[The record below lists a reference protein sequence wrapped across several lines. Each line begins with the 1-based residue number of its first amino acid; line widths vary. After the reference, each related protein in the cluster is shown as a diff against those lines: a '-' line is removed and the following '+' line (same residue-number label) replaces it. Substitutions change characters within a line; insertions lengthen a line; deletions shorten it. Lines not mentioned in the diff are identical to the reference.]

1 MLFAVWKNSLRLK
14 IGQFENIS
22 LKYYTAFLSG
32 YHRMAENNK
41 IPTVRQIA
49 AECGVS
55 EATVSRVLN
64 ENYKHGF
71 SVSPAVRQ
79 KIFDVAENL
88 GYRPNLAARNL
99 VQRQTQ
105 MIAVLGTDLVIGWPG
120 NIYQTIINAS
130 VKSLHLRGY
139 DVCLSVPNL
148 EKSDTELPAWR
159 VDGAIVMQECSQRTL
174 DVMEKNRLPYVVIN
188 GVAGKNGSSVIPDDI
203 DATQRAINY
212 LYELGHRKIAY
223 AGSTSGHHKHRSIED
238 RRDTYLATLA
248 QRGLKPI
255 KGYDTIFSSAPAFLA
270 SAVVQQQ
277 ATAILAYDHIEA
289 IKILHGAHS
298 LDIQIPKQVSLICF
312 NDEYMCSI
320 VTPSLT
326 TIGVPLRQIGRIA
339 AETLLKRLTSPKDYK
354 PECIKLKQDLIIRD
368 STTPPQ

>member
-1 MLFAVWKNSLRLK
+1 
-14 IGQFENIS
+14 
-22 LKYYTAFLSG
+22 
-32 YHRMAENNK
+32 MAENNQ

-49 AECGVS
+49 EKCGVS
-55 EATVSRVLN
+55 QATVSRVLN
-64 ENYKHGF
+64 ENYRHGF
-71 SVSPAVRQ
+71 SVSEEVRK
-79 KIFDVAENL
+79 KIFEVSAQL

-130 VKSLHLRGY
+130 VRALHTRGY
-139 DVCLSVPNL
+139 DVCISVPNL

-159 VDGAIVMQECSQRTL
+159 VDGAIVMQECSQRTI

-188 GVAGKNGSSVIPDDI
+188 GVTGPNGSSVIPDDI
-203 DATQRAINY
+203 DATRRAIGY
-212 LYELGHRKIAY
+212 LYDLGHRRIAY
-223 AGSTSGHHKHRSIED
+223 AGHTSEHKKHRSITD
-238 RRDTYLATLA
+238 RHDTYLAALA
-248 QRGLKPI
+248 ERGLEPI
-255 KGYDTIFSSAPAFLA
+255 AGHDTVFRSAPAFLA
-270 SAVVQQQ
+270 SVVLKHQ
-277 ATAILAYDHIEA
+277 ATAILAYDHVEA

-312 NDEYMCSI
+312 NDEYMCTV

-339 AETLLKRLTSPKDYK
+339 ADTLLKHLQSPKDYT
-354 PECIKLKQDLIIRD
+354 PQCIKLSQELIIRN
-368 STTPPQ
+368 STAPPMQNK